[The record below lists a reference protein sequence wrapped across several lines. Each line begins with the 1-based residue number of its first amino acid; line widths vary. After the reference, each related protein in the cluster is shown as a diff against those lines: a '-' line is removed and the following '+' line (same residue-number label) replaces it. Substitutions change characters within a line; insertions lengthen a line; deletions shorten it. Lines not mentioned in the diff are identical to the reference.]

1 MTTYVAILAGGSGT
15 RFWPAS
21 TRDLPKQMLPLTGGA
36 PLLRE
41 TVDRLAGFA
50 PPERILVVTGARHTE
65 SVRRL
70 LPELVPDAVLSEPRA
85 RNTSAACALA
95 AHRALRDDAD
105 ATVVTLSADH
115 VISPA
120 SEFRDALAAAAAR
133 ADAAGTLITLGLTPT
148 FPATGLGW
156 IEKGPAAAEV
166 LGHAVHAIASFVEK
180 PDRAR
185 AEVFLAQGLH
195 LWNLGMFAWRADVFL
210 AELAAHA
217 PGVAEPL
224 ASISAAL
231 GTDDEGAA
239 LATAF
244 DACESISVDYGVLE
258 RSDRVECVPCSFSWD
273 DLGSF
278 EAIARHVSASDDGH
292 HSIGE
297 IVSIDAEN
305 CVSWC
310 EDGGL
315 VALLGVKD
323 LIVVNANGV
332 TLVAPR
338 WRSEEVKKMVARLEA
353 EGREA
358 FL

>member
-1 MTTYVAILAGGSGT
+1 VTTYVAILAGGSGT

-21 TRDLPKQMLPLTGGA
+21 TREVPKQMLPLTGER

-41 TVDRLAGFA
+41 TVDRLAGFV

-70 LPELVPDAVLSEPRA
+70 LPELPPDAVLSEPRA

-105 ATVVTLSADH
+105 ATVVTLAADH

-120 SEFRDALAAAAAR
+120 SKFRDALAAAAAR
-133 ADAAGTLITLGLTPT
+133 ADAAGTLLTLGLTPT

-156 IEKGPAAAEV
+156 IEKGPATAEV
-166 LGHAVHAIASFVEK
+166 REHAVHEVAAFVEK

-185 AEVFLAQGLH
+185 AEVYLAQGRH

-210 AELAAHA
+210 AELIAHV
-217 PGVAEPL
+217 PGVAGPL
-224 ASISAAL
+224 ANIAAAL
-231 GTDDEGAA
+231 GTAGDGAA
-239 LATAF
+239 LAAAY

-258 RSDRVECVPCSFSWD
+258 KSDRVECIPCSFSWD

-278 EAIARHVSASDDGH
+278 EAISRHVAAQDDGH
-292 HSIGE
+292 HAVGD

-305 CVSWC
+305 CVTWC
-310 EDGGL
+310 EDGRL
-315 VALLGVKD
+315 VALLGVRD
-323 LIVVNANGV
+323 LIVVHANGV

-338 WRSEEVKKMVARLEA
+338 GRSEDVKRIVARLE
-353 EGREA
+353 EKGRET